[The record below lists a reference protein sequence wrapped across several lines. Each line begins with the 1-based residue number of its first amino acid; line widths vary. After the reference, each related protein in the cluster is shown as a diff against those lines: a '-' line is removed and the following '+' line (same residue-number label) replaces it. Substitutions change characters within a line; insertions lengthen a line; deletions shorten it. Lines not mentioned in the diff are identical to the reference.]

1 MTGNNQYLVWTSK
14 YINYINMADHQI
26 YLQELNLPL
35 ALVQKYVKPSL
46 MNHTT
51 KPKTARPV
59 LKPNWS
65 AENSPL
71 LEKKKG

>member
-1 MTGNNQYLVWTSK
+1 M
-14 YINYINMADHQI
+14 H
-26 YLQELNLPL
+26 LQELNLPL

-51 KPKTARPV
+51 KPKTARLV